1 LAHLLAAG
9 KSQQLAYKE
18 AGYTGEST
26 AASTKMA
33 NRADVKARTQEIIA
47 TQHKKEIR
55 SNERAIEKA
64 AIDKGY
70 IVSRLQYAA
79 ELGLRGKP
87 LLGEDGK
94 DTGRWSLKP
103 DIKGAVGALRTLAQM
118 GGHLIERHEIG
129 SPGDFARL
137 TDDELDLKLI
147 EVGEAIG
154 ISGPE
159 LQRALAGP
167 KEDAA

>member
-1 LAHLLAAG
+1 MAHGLAAG
-9 KSQQLAYKE
+9 KLQLQAYQD
-18 AGYTGEST
+18 AGFTGKTT
-26 AASTKMA
+26 AAATLVA
-33 NRADVKARTQEIIA
+33 NRPEVKARVQEIIA

-147 EVGEAIG
+147 EVGQAIG

-159 LQRALAGP
+159 LQRAITGP
-167 KEDAA
+167 KGDAA